1 MLKLSIRNLLS
12 HKIRFFM
19 TSFAVVLGVSF
30 VVGSIVVTDTVRKS
44 FDTLFDEITA
54 GVDLEIRSV
63 DPLSDEPGSLGPPL
77 PAEVATQAS
86 AVDGV
91 EIAEGQV
98 GGIAQ
103 PIAPDGEPVT
113 TTGAPKLAFSWG
125 PTDELYPVTLEL
137 GAKPGPGEF
146 AVDQGTFE
154 DFDFVIGDTYD
165 VLVPDGTESFVL
177 SGTAT
182 FGSTNSLAGAR
193 LTMFDLDTAQRLF
206 DREGVFDAIDIKL
219 EPGADADAVQA
230 AVAEG
235 LPADAEVVTGAAVA
249 QEGSDQI
256 GELASIFGNILL
268 GFAGV
273 ALFVSAFY
281 IYNTFSIILGQR
293 IRELALLRA
302 IGATAAQIRA
312 TVILEALLVGIV
324 SSIVGIGMGMLT
336 ALGLRGILNAGG
348 FGLPA
353 DALVL
358 KPPTVAVAFVIGV
371 GVTLAASILPARK
384 ASSVPPVAAL
394 RADLATSESSRRL
407 RLLIGAIIG
416 GIGVALVGFGL
427 FIADGTQPT
436 LIGLGVGAIMVF
448 LGIANLSPLV
458 AGPVARLLGA
468 PIAKVFKMPGRLA
481 QENSARTP
489 YRTASTASALV
500 VGLALVTMVLVV
512 GTSVKKT
519 FAATIDQAVS
529 ADFIITDPNFA
540 GVTPAL
546 ADGLGADPAF
556 EAVSGI
562 RFDTFSFEGGTRDL
576 VAVDAVSGGALV
588 DIDIVDGGQIDDL
601 TATSIFVH
609 EDPARDLGLSPGDE
623 VTVSFSAT
631 GDQTFTVA
639 GIHADSLFAGNYLIS
654 TEAYEANFTDDLD
667 PLIMAVVADG
677 VDPETARASIDD
689 ALAEFPQLEVEDRS
703 EFLAS
708 QEDQINQV
716 LVSVNALLGL
726 AIVIAVLGIANTLA
740 LSVFERT
747 RELGLLRA
755 VGMSKR
761 QTRRMVRWE
770 AAIVSLF
777 GAVLGVAVG
786 IAFGLAAASALP
798 ESFLSEV
805 AIPVGTLLI
814 LVLVAM
820 FAGLLAAIFPARRA
834 GKLDI
839 LEAIASE

>member
-798 ESFLSEV
+798 ESFLSEI

>member
-63 DPLSDEPGSLGPPL
+63 DPLSDEPGGLGPPL

-206 DREGVFDAIDIKL
+206 DREGVFDAIDIRL

>member
-1 MLKLSIRNLLS
+1 M
-12 HKIRFFM
+12 
-19 TSFAVVLGVSF
+19 
-30 VVGSIVVTDTVRKS
+30 
-44 FDTLFDEITA
+44 
-54 GVDLEIRSV
+54 
-63 DPLSDEPGSLGPPL
+63 
-77 PAEVATQAS
+77 
-86 AVDGV
+86 
-91 EIAEGQV
+91 
-98 GGIAQ
+98 
-103 PIAPDGEPVT
+103 
-113 TTGAPKLAFSWG
+113 
-125 PTDELYPVTLEL
+125 
-137 GAKPGPGEF
+137 
-146 AVDQGTFE
+146 
-154 DFDFVIGDTYD
+154 
-165 VLVPDGTESFVL
+165 
-177 SGTAT
+177 
-182 FGSTNSLAGAR
+182 
-193 LTMFDLDTAQRLF
+193 
-206 DREGVFDAIDIKL
+206 
-219 EPGADADAVQA
+219 
-230 AVAEG
+230 
-235 LPADAEVVTGAAVA
+235 
-249 QEGSDQI
+249 
-256 GELASIFGNILL
+256 
-268 GFAGV
+268 
-273 ALFVSAFY
+273 
-281 IYNTFSIILGQR
+281 
-293 IRELALLRA
+293 
-302 IGATAAQIRA
+302 
-312 TVILEALLVGIV
+312 
-324 SSIVGIGMGMLT
+324 
-336 ALGLRGILNAGG
+336 
-348 FGLPA
+348 
-353 DALVL
+353 
-358 KPPTVAVAFVIGV
+358 
-371 GVTLAASILPARK
+371 
-384 ASSVPPVAAL
+384 
-394 RADLATSESSRRL
+394 
-407 RLLIGAIIG
+407 
-416 GIGVALVGFGL
+416 
-427 FIADGTQPT
+427 
-436 LIGLGVGAIMVF
+436 
-448 LGIANLSPLV
+448 
-458 AGPVARLLGA
+458 
-468 PIAKVFKMPGRLA
+468 
-481 QENSARTP
+481 
-489 YRTASTASALV
+489 

>member
-63 DPLSDEPGSLGPPL
+63 DPLSDEPGGLGPPL

>member
-206 DREGVFDAIDIKL
+206 DREGVFDAIDIRL

>member
-206 DREGVFDAIDIKL
+206 DREGVFDAIDIRL

-302 IGATAAQIRA
+302 IGAIAAQIRA